1 MPVPGMGSHVCQGS
15 GVVPKRLRVGEE
27 ELRGGEGQFGA
38 TRIGCGFHPTR
49 A

>member
-1 MPVPGMGSHVCQGS
+1 MPVPRMGSHVCQGS

-27 ELRGGEGQFGA
+27 ELRGREAQLGA
-38 TRIGCGFHPTR
+38 ARIGCGFHPTR